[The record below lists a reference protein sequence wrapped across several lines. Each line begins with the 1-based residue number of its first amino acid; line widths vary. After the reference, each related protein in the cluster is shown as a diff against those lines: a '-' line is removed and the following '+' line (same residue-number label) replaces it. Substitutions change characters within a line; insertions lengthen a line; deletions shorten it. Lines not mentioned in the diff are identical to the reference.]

1 MEVRVVDELVPFMQ
15 WILHSATD
23 LQLKLACLLT
33 IAIHSEK
40 IAIRK

>member
-1 MEVRVVDELVPFMQ
+1 MVGELVPFMQ
-15 WILHSATD
+15 GILHAATD

-33 IAIHSEK
+33 ITIQSEK